1 MQSLISVLEQL
12 APEEDTELAQGFQ
25 RYMAALEPI
34 LTAEQLDTYASL
46 IERTGVIRI
55 FEDLAPEELA
65 ELSPEETAVA
75 TNIMADQ
82 TATMENR
89 RIGSLL
95 VQRGQTEVV
104 PDFAPIPEAER
115 EA

>member
-12 APEEDTELAQGFQ
+12 APGQDTELAEGYQ

-34 LTAEQLDTYASL
+34 LTPEQIETYAAM
-46 IERTGVIRI
+46 IEHSGVIRI
-55 FEDLAPEELA
+55 FEDLTPEELA
-65 ELSPEETAVA
+65 ELSVDESAVA
-75 TNIMADQ
+75 TNIIADQ

-89 RIGSLL
+89 RIASLL
-95 VQRGQTEVV
+95 IQRGETDVV
-104 PDFAPIPEAER
+104 PDFGPLDEAER

>member
-12 APEEDTELAQGFQ
+12 APDEDSELAQGFQ

-34 LTAEQLDTYASL
+34 LTPEQIDTYAAM

-55 FEDLAPEELA
+55 FEDLTPEELA
-65 ELSPEETAVA
+65 ELSSDESAVA
-75 TNIMADQ
+75 TNIIADQ

-89 RIGSLL
+89 RIASLL
-95 VQRGQTEVV
+95 IQRGQTEVV
-104 PDFAPIPEAER
+104 PDFAPIPKAER